1 MNLKAQHQE
10 AMDYSFKARLAIEE
24 GNQFAAIEFYK
35 MAAELESKVAEYYFN
50 KPDLEPTRSIL
61 IRSAAFLNV
70 KAGMIENARRFIFF
84 GLQNLSDDTIRIQLN
99 DALKMITTPN
109 KFVIPKILDNSISQY
124 QLKETI
130 ASFLLNDSF
139 SEISIAT
146 GYWDLPGMV
155 DIFNEL
161 SFFLGR
167 DGVKF
172 RLLLGEEPS
181 VKSYQLKNPVYV
193 DPNFPQKYL
202 KTDLEELEL
211 QPEYQQVCDLI
222 QKYLPKGADGKSKLE
237 IKVYKED
244 FLHAKCYIF
253 GSEYENSIGVI
264 GSSNFTRKGLSG
276 NLELNTVE
284 DNNATVNYRRMN
296 VNQHP
301 SHRSWFEELWN
312 KSEDWNLKFNTEII
326 GLSKFGHL
334 SYSPY
339 EIYIRI
345 LYEIYGDDIEIEEKL
360 KSEDVFERK
369 NTLTVFQQESVRK
382 ALNRLNDKKI
392 GMCLIGDS
400 VGLGKSY
407 IARDIIER
415 IGYYERKNVM
425 IVCPASLRSD
435 WQKHVDELNVNAM
448 IYSITEFAND
458 SSFDEIKNDLHRRKL
473 NSKDE
478 NAIHLLMI
486 DESHNLKTQGSKS
499 FQNLLQV
506 ITHKDYCSHLPKVL
520 MLSATPV
527 NNGVKDLANQILLAK
542 GGNERFFAHFGIENL
557 LSLFG
562 STQRE
567 FKKRDNEDVFGELY
581 PILNKIMVKRT
592 KHQVKKDFPDALLNG
607 KKIIFPDEVLIN
619 ELYELDNRAI
629 RKSISEIL
637 SHLEKENEQLYD
649 AFTLDL
655 TEQQEEQ
662 EEMQGVL
669 DFFSSITPENKRRI
683 NQTEFESVFHFI
695 DRAIKN
701 LKLTPYSYLSE
712 KWQRTEHE
720 EVQANARKNLT
731 GVMKVTLF
739 KSFDSSIF
747 TFKKRIEKY
756 EIFLS
761 NFESLF
767 FTYRKV
773 IKTEIIQKAIA
784 RHEDEPDEDVIA
796 LILEEVEAFKERE
809 QKKKNKDITYKIQQ
823 PETPIDLDAFNVD
836 NLKAFINQDKQI
848 ISLIKKVLESI
859 KNDAKLEKLK
869 TLLKGLSNQKVLI
882 FSYFATTVDYIRR
895 ELNDDFLSEIS
906 LNKDQ
911 VAFLKSK
918 NGKEKT
924 GYVQRFSPIAQR
936 QVVSGG
942 KVNGKPELQI
952 LVSTDVL
959 SEGQNLQD
967 CGIIINYDLHWNPVK
982 MIQRNG
988 RINRLG
994 STFNEVKIHN
1004 FLPEGQLERFLKL
1017 IKRLQDKIRIIGGS
1031 VGIDSSILG
1040 EQITDRQFGLLEDIY
1055 SGNVERQKQAMED
1068 LEREN
1073 DLAFDE
1079 MFENDLREWI
1089 RKASDEEKEFVR
1101 TMNLNKWCG
1110 LQAFKEPEKMLVF
1123 NVGKGEFEFIRTDG
1137 EKVEKEA
1144 NQLKALRQIRS
1155 FDTVRNKEL
1164 LTFNQKKDLVATA
1177 LKVFDTEK
1185 AFEETVGGID
1195 LSEFL
1200 GVKGNGGSSSLAGAK
1215 QQLLDLLHENEER
1228 YSLDNIKRLQNL
1240 LTSKNLA
1247 LDNRLRAYLKRHDN
1261 NVSIDILDSLA
1272 ILSVNLIKAEV
1283 SKKKPE
1289 PIIWYGYYPEGDTT
1303 V

>member
-1 MNLKAQHQE
+1 MH
-10 AMDYSFKARLAIEE
+10 S
-24 GNQFAAIEFYK
+24 
-35 MAAELESKVAEYYFN
+35 
-50 KPDLEPTRSIL
+50 
-61 IRSAAFLNV
+61 
-70 KAGMIENARRFIFF
+70 
-84 GLQNLSDDTIRIQLN
+84 
-99 DALKMITTPN
+99 
-109 KFVIPKILDNSISQY
+109 KILDNSIPKY
-124 QLKETI
+124 QLKTVIAEFLKSEQFTEVAI
-130 ASFLLNDSF
+130 AS
-139 SEISIAT
+139 

-155 DIFNEL
+155 DIFDEL
-161 SFFLGR
+161 SYFLAKE
-167 DGVKF
+167 GVKF

-181 VKSYQLKNPVYV
+181 VKAYQVKNPEPV
-193 DPNFPQKYL
+193 DPHFPQRYL
-202 KTDLEELEL
+202 KKDLEELEL
-211 QPEYQQVCDLI
+211 KPEFQKVCDLL
-222 QKYLPKGADGKSKLE
+222 QKYLPKEKNGDAKLQ
-237 IKVYKED
+237 IKVYKES

-253 GSEYENSIGVI
+253 GSEQENSIGII
-264 GSSNFTRKGLSG
+264 GSSNFTHQGLSG
-276 NLELNTVE
+276 NLELNAVE
-284 DNNATVNYRRMN
+284 DNNATVNYRRLSAD
-296 VNQHP
+296 QHP
-301 SHRSWFEELWN
+301 SHRSWFEDLWS

-326 GLSKFGHL
+326 GLSKFGNL

-345 LYEIYGDDIEIEEKL
+345 LYELYGDDIEIEEKMKL
-360 KSEDVFERK
+360 EETFERK

-392 GMCLIGDS
+392 GMCLVGDS

-435 WQKHVDELNVNAM
+435 WQKHIDELNVNAM

-458 SSFDEIKNDLHRRKL
+458 SSFEQIQIDLYKRKL

-506 ITHKDYCSHLPKVL
+506 ITDRNFCIELPKVL

-562 STQRE
+562 YTQRE
-567 FKKRDNEDVFGELY
+567 FKKKDNEEVFGELY

-607 KKIIFPDEVLIN
+607 KQIIFPEEKLVN
-619 ELYELDNRAI
+619 ELYELDNRVI
-629 RKSISEIL
+629 RKAISEIL
-637 SHLEKENEQLYD
+637 VELEKENEPLYD
-649 AFTLDL
+649 AFTVDL
-655 TEQQEEQ
+655 TAKEED
-662 EEMQGVL
+662 EEEIKGVM
-669 DFFSSITPENKRRI
+669 DFFSSFTPEKKRRI
-683 NQTEFESVFHFI
+683 NQAEFESVFHFI

-712 KWQRTEHE
+712 KLTRTEQE
-720 EVQANARKNLT
+720 EIQANARKNLT

-747 TFKKRIEKY
+747 TFRKRIEKY
-756 EIFLS
+756 ETYLS
-761 NFESLF
+761 NFEELF
-767 FTYRKV
+767 FTHKKV
-773 IKTEIIQKAIA
+773 VKPEIIQKAIT
-784 RHEDEPDEDVIA
+784 RVEDESDEDVLS
-796 LILEEVEAFKERE
+796 LIFEEINSFKERE
-809 QKKKNKDITYKIQQ
+809 QKKKEKDPAYRIQT
-823 PETPIDLDAFNVD
+823 PETSISLDAFNTE
-836 NLKAFINQDKQI
+836 NLKKFIQQDKDI
-848 ISLIKKVLESI
+848 IVLIKKVLDSI
-859 KNDAKLEKLK
+859 KSDTKIDKLK
-869 TLLKGLSNQKVLI
+869 LLLKELKGQKILI
-882 FSYFATTVDYIRR
+882 FSYFATTVDYIR
-895 ELNDDFLSEIS
+895 ES
-906 LNKDQ
+906 LNENFLQEIDLSKDKI
-911 VAFLKSK
+911 AFLKSK

-936 QVVSGG
+936 QTIIDG
-942 KVNGKPELQI
+942 KINGKPELQI

-994 STFNEVKIHN
+994 SVFPEVKIHN
-1004 FLPEGQLERFLKL
+1004 FLPEGRLEVFLKL

-1040 EQITDRQFGLLEDIY
+1040 EQITDRQFGLMEDIY
-1055 SGNVERQKQAMED
+1055 SGDSDRQKQAIES

-1079 MFENDLREWI
+1079 LFENDLREWI
-1089 RKASDEEKEFVR
+1089 RKASDEEKEFIR
-1101 TMNLNKWCG
+1101 NMNLNKWCG
-1110 LQAFKEPEKMLVF
+1110 IPAFKDPDKMLVF
-1123 NVGKGEFEFIRTDG
+1123 NIGRGEFEFIRTDG
-1137 EKVEKEA
+1137 ISVEKEP

-1155 FDTVRNKEL
+1155 FDTQRKTEIL
-1164 LTFNQKKDLVATA
+1164 SFEDKAQLTA
-1177 LKVFDTEK
+1177 LAQKHFDSEK
-1185 AFEETVGGID
+1185 AYQETTEGID
-1195 LSEFL
+1195 LTEFM
-1200 GVKGNGGSSSLAGAK
+1200 GVKSSSGNGSLAAAK
-1215 QQLLDLLHENEER
+1215 QELLNLLHENEER

-1240 LTSKNLA
+1240 LTTKNLA
-1247 LDNRLRAYLKRHDN
+1247 VDNRLRSYLKRYN
-1261 NVSIDILDSLA
+1261 NEISIDFLDSIA
-1272 ILSVNLIKAEV
+1272 ILSVNLIKAEAP
-1283 SKKKPE
+1283 KKRPE
-1289 PIIWYGYYPEGDTT
+1289 PNMWYGYHARE
-1303 V
+1303 

>member
-1 MNLKAQHQE
+1 M
-10 AMDYSFKARLAIEE
+10 
-24 GNQFAAIEFYK
+24 
-35 MAAELESKVAEYYFN
+35 
-50 KPDLEPTRSIL
+50 
-61 IRSAAFLNV
+61 
-70 KAGMIENARRFIFF
+70 
-84 GLQNLSDDTIRIQLN
+84 LS
-99 DALKMITTPN
+99 
-109 KFVIPKILDNSISQY
+109 KILDNSIPKY
-124 QLKETI
+124 QLKTVI
-130 ASFLLNDSF
+130 ADFLKNDRIT
-139 SEISIAT
+139 EVAIAT

-155 DIFNEL
+155 DIFEEL
-161 SFFLGR
+161 SYFLSR

-181 VKSYQLKNPVYV
+181 VKAYQVANPEPI
-193 DPNFPQKYL
+193 DPNFPQRYL
-202 KTDLEELEL
+202 KKDLEALEL
-211 QPEYQQVCDLI
+211 KPEFQKVCTLLQQ
-222 QKYLPKGADGKSKLE
+222 YLPKDENGNAKLE
-237 IKVYKED
+237 IKVYKEN

-253 GSEYENSIGVI
+253 GSEQENSIGII
-264 GSSNFTRKGLSG
+264 GSSNFTKQGLSG
-276 NLELNTVE
+276 NLELNAVE
-284 DNNATVNYRRMN
+284 DNNATVNYRRLN
-296 VNQHP
+296 PEQHP
-301 SHRSWFEELWN
+301 SHRSWFEDLWS

-326 GLSKFGHL
+326 GLSKFGNL
-334 SYSPY
+334 AYSPY

-345 LYEIYGDDIEIEEKL
+345 LYELYGDDIEIEEKL
-360 KSEDVFERK
+360 KLEDTFERK

-392 GMCLIGDS
+392 GMCLVGDS

-435 WQKHVDELNVNAM
+435 WQKHIDELNVNAM

-458 SSFDEIKNDLHRRKL
+458 SSFEQIQNDLYKRKL
-473 NSKDE
+473 NSKDD

-506 ITHKDYCSHLPKVL
+506 ITDRNFCTELPKVL

-562 STQRE
+562 HTQRE
-567 FKKRDNEDVFGELY
+567 FKKRDSEEVFGELY

-607 KKIIFPDEVLIN
+607 KQIIFPEEKLVN
-619 ELYELDNRAI
+619 ELYELDNRSI

-637 SHLEKENEQLYD
+637 TNLEKENEPLYD
-649 AFTLDL
+649 AFTIDL
-655 TEQQEEQ
+655 TEQQEE
-662 EEMQGVL
+662 EVELKGVM
-669 DFFSSITPENKRRI
+669 DFFSSDAFINEKKRRI
-683 NQTEFESVFHFI
+683 NQAEFESVFHFI

-712 KWQRTEHE
+712 KLERTEQE
-720 EVQANARKNLT
+720 EIQANARKNLT

-747 TFKKRIEKY
+747 TFNKRIEKY
-756 EIFLS
+756 ETYLC
-761 NFESLF
+761 NFEELF
-767 FTYRKV
+767 FTHKKV
-773 IKTEIIQKAIA
+773 VKPEIIQKAIA
-784 RHEDEPDEDVIA
+784 RMEDEKDEDVLT
-796 LILEEVEAFKERE
+796 LIFEEIESFRERE
-809 QKKKNKDITYKIQQ
+809 QKKKDKDFAYRIQQ
-823 PETPIDLDAFNVD
+823 PETAISLDAFNIE
-836 NLKAFINQDKQI
+836 NLKAFIKQDKDI
-848 ISLIKKVLESI
+848 ISLMKKVVASI
-859 KNDAKLEKLK
+859 KPDTKLVKLK
-869 TLLKGLSNQKVLI
+869 ELLKELKGQKVLI
-882 FSYFATTVDYIRR
+882 FSYFATTVDYIRDHLG
-895 ELNDDFLSEIS
+895 EDFLNEVGLS
-906 LNKDQ
+906 KDNTI
-911 VAFLKSK
+911 AFLKSK

-936 QVVSGG
+936 QTIIDG
-942 KVNGKPELQI
+942 KVNGKSELQV

-994 STFNEVKIHN
+994 SVFNEVKIHN

-1055 SGNVERQKQAMED
+1055 SNNTERQKLAIED

-1079 MFENDLREWI
+1079 LFENDLREWI
-1089 RKASDEEKEFVR
+1089 RKASDEEKEFIR
-1101 TMNLNKWCG
+1101 GMNLNKWCG
-1110 LQAFKEPEKMLVF
+1110 IPAFKDPEKLLVF
-1123 NVGKGEFEFIRTDG
+1123 NIGKGEFDFIRTDG
-1137 EKVEKEA
+1137 NKVEKEP

-1155 FDTVRNKEL
+1155 FDTERKMEL
-1164 LTFNQKKDLVATA
+1164 ISFDDKAKLVAIAQKLYDAESAYQAT
-1177 LKVFDTEK
+1177 TE
-1185 AFEETVGGID
+1185 GID
-1195 LSEFL
+1195 LSEFM
-1200 GVKGNGGSSSLAGAK
+1200 GVKSSAGSGSLATYK
-1215 QQLLDLLHENEER
+1215 QELLNLLHENEDR

-1247 LDNRLRAYLKRHDN
+1247 VDNRLRSYLKRYDN
-1261 NVSIDILDSLA
+1261 QVSIDFLDSIA
-1272 ILSVNLIKAEV
+1272 ILSVNLIKAEAP
-1283 SKKKPE
+1283 KQKPE
-1289 PIIWYGYYPEGDTT
+1289 PVMWYGYYPGE
-1303 V
+1303 